1 MLSIDMFLKHPKVKD
16 LRILR
21 VYSKSIET
29 KYYHGPHSSK
39 VAMIIINIIHVDYI
53 IRFTVNH
60 SLIKNVIKTMSSLP
74 YIRKYVVRIVYYQ
87 PQY

>member
-1 MLSIDMFLKHPKVKD
+1 MFLKHPNVNG

-39 VAMIIINIIHVDYI
+39 AAMTIIYRVNNNCI
-53 IRFTVNH
+53 IRFIVNH
-60 SLIKNVIKTMSSLP
+60 SLIKNVIKTTSNLP